1 MVLPGGKVFAAVCS
15 AVATQP
21 RPGQLSFF
29 IYDNGNIGN
38 LNADDDLYA
47 GESKD
52 DECSCEYLIADH
64 LFTCTA
70 LQPRP

>member
-1 MVLPGGKVFAAVCS
+1 MQCSGDLAKAEAAY
-15 AVATQP
+15 
-21 RPGQLSFF
+21 FF

-38 LNADDDLYA
+38 LKADDDLNDA

-52 DECSCEYLIADH
+52 DERSCEYLIADH